1 MNQILFSKIQKS
13 SAHTQNRI
21 ENGNFVVEN
30 PDLVQDLVVFCF
42 ESDNKFHIRAC
53 CILEKVFEIDLD
65 LSYPYL
71 DFIAHNIHKIKNDS
85 AIRSLSRFI
94 KFLAQKNSQKNTNN
108 QPILSAFQHEKFT
121 EAAFDW
127 LISDYRIAVKANAI
141 YMLFELGKNTDWIYP
156 ELKMILEQT
165 TNPSPGYKVVVRN
178 VLEKLHK
185 N

>member
-13 SAHTQNRI
+13 SSHTQNRI

-71 DFIAHNIHKIKNDS
+71 DFIAHNIQKIKNDS
-85 AIRSLSRFI
+85 AIRSLSRFL
-94 KFLAQKNSQKNTNN
+94 KFLAKKNSQKNTNN
-108 QPILSAFQHEKFT
+108 HPILSAFQHEKFT

-127 LISDYRIAVKANAI
+127 LISDYRIAVKSNAI
-141 YMLFELGKNTDWIYP
+141 YILFELGKNTDWIYP
-156 ELKMILEQT
+156 ELKMILEQEADY
-165 TNPSPGYKVVVRN
+165 SPGYKMAVRN
-178 VLEKLHK
+178 ILKKL
-185 N
+185 